1 MRGRLVVFPI
11 KGRNWCFS
19 RSVDHAVAS
28 SGASA
33 LQTPTTLKELWK
45 KINANAEKPVNV
57 NVELV
62 VDFASDKMNKAWTGL
77 EQAPQGTLKN
87 KLYGLGLK
95 LLARVKPS
103 EIFFK
108 SITKEVSEVEIVY
121 PTSLNARLVRRRLR
135 HIASRGCVIHKKY
148 LYASASLVPLT
159 TAFTVLPLPNIPFFW
174 VLFRTYSHWRA
185 LQGSERLL
193 NLVSDGSVNQKS
205 TPADDPTSN
214 EEKKQ
219 LKSDEEIKQ
228 LTPTWV
234 MQPSE
239 FLDKLYHQIDPQQ
252 GLSQQAISNICDA
265 YDLHKVDVLKYR
277 DSM

>member
-1 MRGRLVVFPI
+1 MRGRVVVFPI

-62 VDFASDKMNKAWTGL
+62 VDFASDKVNKAWTGL

-87 KLYGLGLK
+87 KLYGFWHGLSR
-95 LLARVKPS
+95 LRF
-103 EIFFK
+103 FFK

-121 PTSLNARLVRRRLR
+121 PTSLNAQLVRRRLR

-159 TAFTVLPLPNIPFFW
+159 TAFTV
-174 VLFRTYSHWRA
+174 
-185 LQGSERLL
+185 
-193 NLVSDGSVNQKS
+193 
-205 TPADDPTSN
+205 
-214 EEKKQ
+214 
-219 LKSDEEIKQ
+219 
-228 LTPTWV
+228 

-239 FLDKLYHQIDPQQ
+239 FHDNLYHQIDPQQ
-252 GLSQQAISNICDA
+252 CLRLSANRQFPTFATA

>member
-19 RSVDHAVAS
+19 RSADHAVAS

-95 LLARVKPS
+95 LLVRVKPS

-121 PTSLNARLVRRRLR
+121 PTSLNARLVLRRLR
-135 HIASRGCVIHKKY
+135 HIASRCCDY
-148 LYASASLVPLT
+148 
-159 TAFTVLPLPNIPFFW
+159 
-174 VLFRTYSHWRA
+174 RTSR
-185 LQGSERLL
+185 S
-193 NLVSDGSVNQKS
+193 SD
-205 TPADDPTSN
+205 
-214 EEKKQ
+214 
-219 LKSDEEIKQ
+219 LK
-228 LTPTWV
+228 
-234 MQPSE
+234 
-239 FLDKLYHQIDPQQ
+239 F
-252 GLSQQAISNICDA
+252 
-265 YDLHKVDVLKYR
+265 
-277 DSM
+277 

>member
-1 MRGRLVVFPI
+1 MRGRVVVFPI

-62 VDFASDKMNKAWTGL
+62 VDFASDKVNKAWTGL

-87 KLYGLGLK
+87 KLYGFWHGLSR
-95 LLARVKPS
+95 LRF
-103 EIFFK
+103 FFK

-121 PTSLNARLVRRRLR
+121 PTSLNAQLVRRRLR

-159 TAFTVLPLPNIPFFW
+159 TAFT
-174 VLFRTYSHWRA
+174 
-185 LQGSERLL
+185 GSERLL
-193 NLVSDGSVNQKS
+193 NLVSDGSVIQKS
-205 TPADDPTSN
+205 TP
-214 EEKKQ
+214 
-219 LKSDEEIKQ
+219 
-228 LTPTWV
+228 V

-239 FLDKLYHQIDPQQ
+239 FHDNLYHQIDPQQ
-252 GLSQQAISNICDA
+252 CLRLSANRQFPTFATA